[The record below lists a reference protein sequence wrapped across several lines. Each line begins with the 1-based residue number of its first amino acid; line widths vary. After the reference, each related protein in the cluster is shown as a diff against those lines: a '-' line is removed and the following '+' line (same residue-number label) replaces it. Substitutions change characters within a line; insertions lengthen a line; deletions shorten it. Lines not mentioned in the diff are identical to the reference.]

1 MARSKRLHVLVD
13 GEHAGTLDRDQS
25 RMTLTYED
33 DYRHSPNATPLSTS
47 LPLGLQV
54 HSGVPVAAYVDGLL
68 PDSEMVRRRWAAEFH
83 TRDTP
88 FDLIAHVGEDCA
100 GAVQF
105 IREERLNQ
113 LDPGGIEW
121 LSDQEIGAWIRQLRI
136 DPAGWLQDVEFGQFS
151 LAGVQS
157 KFALLHDD
165 GRWGRPYG
173 AIPTTHIV
181 KPASSNFAHHEINEH
196 LALALA
202 RAIGLTAARSE
213 IVEFDGE
220 RVVVVERFDRLRL
233 DGVVRRVHQEDMCQA
248 AAVRPERKY
257 ENNGGPSA
265 PIVVSSIR
273 DRSSSVDEDIAAFI
287 DAFVFNWL
295 IANTDAHAKNYGLL
309 LAGSQCRLAP
319 LYDLA
324 SALPYVA
331 KVPTLRGPNEL
342 DGGRLG
348 LAMSVAGIYRLSE
361 IRKRDWESL
370 FTQFGLDPSAQLS
383 RALSLADA
391 VAASMDDVVAPVINA
406 LGGPMPERFATSIL
420 NRLGLCRAVLTG
432 RPASGYRP

>member
-1 MARSKRLHVLVD
+1 M
-13 GEHAGTLDRDQS
+13 
-25 RMTLTYED
+25 
-33 DYRHSPNATPLSTS
+33 
-47 LPLGLQV
+47 
-54 HSGVPVAAYVDGLL
+54 
-68 PDSEMVRRRWAAEFH
+68 
-83 TRDTP
+83 
-88 FDLIAHVGEDCA
+88 
-100 GAVQF
+100 
-105 IREERLNQ
+105 
-113 LDPGGIEW
+113 
-121 LSDQEIGAWIRQLRI
+121 
-136 DPAGWLQDVEFGQFS
+136 
-151 LAGVQS
+151 
-157 KFALLHDD
+157 
-165 GRWGRPYG
+165 
-173 AIPTTHIV
+173 
-181 KPASSNFAHHEINEH
+181 
-196 LALALA
+196 
-202 RAIGLTAARSE
+202 
-213 IVEFDGE
+213 
-220 RVVVVERFDRLRL
+220 VVERFDRLRL

>member
-1 MARSKRLHVLVD
+1 MARAKRLHVLVD

-88 FDLIAHVGEDCA
+88 FDLIACVGEDCA

-181 KPASSNFAHHEINEH
+181 KPASSNFALH
-196 LALALA
+196 
-202 RAIGLTAARSE
+202 
-213 IVEFDGE
+213 
-220 RVVVVERFDRLRL
+220 
-233 DGVVRRVHQEDMCQA
+233 
-248 AAVRPERKY
+248 
-257 ENNGGPSA
+257 
-265 PIVVSSIR
+265 
-273 DRSSSVDEDIAAFI
+273 
-287 DAFVFNWL
+287 
-295 IANTDAHAKNYGLL
+295 
-309 LAGSQCRLAP
+309 
-319 LYDLA
+319 
-324 SALPYVA
+324 
-331 KVPTLRGPNEL
+331 
-342 DGGRLG
+342 
-348 LAMSVAGIYRLSE
+348 
-361 IRKRDWESL
+361 
-370 FTQFGLDPSAQLS
+370 
-383 RALSLADA
+383 
-391 VAASMDDVVAPVINA
+391 
-406 LGGPMPERFATSIL
+406 
-420 NRLGLCRAVLTG
+420 
-432 RPASGYRP
+432 